1 MLNSQ
6 LFIVLMLNS
15 CRNLMPCWWQHGVF
29 LMYRRSI
36 GKKWPVAVTVKVPS
50 ICYQFFF
57 QKGFMKVIS
66 FYSKVIY
73 EKNIL
78 LKFTTRS
85 FSMSYYFV
93 AAWILHWNVNYSSS
107 SNPEASE
114 FLKLSYSA
122 PFLFLTEKR
131 HSEYFN
137 PSYLW
142 MSNPLIFH

>member
-1 MLNSQ
+1 MLNSR

-15 CRNLMPCWWQHGVF
+15 CRNLMPCWWQRGVF
-29 LMYRRSI
+29 LMYRGSI
-36 GKKWPVAVTVKVPS
+36 GKKMTSGSNCEGTFYLLSV
-50 ICYQFFF
+50 FFF
-57 QKGFMKVIS
+57 RKGFMKVIS

-78 LKFTTRS
+78 SKFTTRS
-85 FSMSYYFV
+85 FGMSYHFV
-93 AAWILHWNVNYSSS
+93 TTWIFHWNVNYSSS
-107 SNPEASE
+107 SNPEARE
-114 FLKLSYSA
+114 FLSYSA